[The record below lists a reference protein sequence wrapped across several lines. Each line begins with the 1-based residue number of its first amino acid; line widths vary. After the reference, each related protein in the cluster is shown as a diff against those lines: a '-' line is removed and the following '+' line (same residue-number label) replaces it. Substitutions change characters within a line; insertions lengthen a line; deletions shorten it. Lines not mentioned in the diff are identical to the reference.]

1 MPIYLTLQLTGSA
14 AHHVTTVPGELLP
27 HLFTLTHTEMRAV
40 VFCHL
45 NPKVTPSFPLR
56 SVMLYVARTF
66 LSIFPAEARKH
77 ERQTTILFYRHK
89 DNTFFR
95 ITDQTAPLSNQRGLI
110 RLASRPTNKAMFFA
124 KSNLPHHEHLTSN
137 FSKKRVWLSA
147 EYLS

>member
-14 AHHVTTVPGELLP
+14 AHHVTTVSGELLP

-95 ITDQTAPLSNQRGLI
+95 ITDQTAPLSNQTMPHPPREPSDKSGCV
-110 RLASRPTNKAMFFA
+110 FA
-124 KSNLPHHEHLTSN
+124 KVKLAPPQASNI
-137 FSKKRVWLSA
+137 
-147 EYLS
+147 

>member
-95 ITDQTAPLSNQRGLI
+95 ITDQTTTLSNQRCIIL
-110 RLASRPTNKAMFFA
+110 LASRLAKKVVFSP

-137 FSKKRVWLSA
+137 FSKKREWLSA
-147 EYLS
+147 ECLS

>member
-77 ERQTTILFYRHK
+77 ERQTTILLDIDANLLLFSECHAFWRGI
-89 DNTFFR
+89 FFVQYHGYF
-95 ITDQTAPLSNQRGLI
+95 IYGD
-110 RLASRPTNKAMFFA
+110 F
-124 KSNLPHHEHLTSN
+124 
-137 FSKKRVWLSA
+137 
-147 EYLS
+147 

>member
-1 MPIYLTLQLTGSA
+1 MPQATQFRRRRAGLIFYLGVAPDGVYTDPVC
-14 AHHVTTVPGELLP
+14 HHTSGELLP

-95 ITDQTAPLSNQRGLI
+95 ITDQTAPLSNQRGHI
-110 RLASRPTNKAMFFA
+110 HLASRPTKVTMFFA
-124 KSNLPHHEHLTSN
+124 KVKHTPPQVSNI
-137 FSKKRVWLSA
+137 
-147 EYLS
+147 

>member
-66 LSIFPAEARKH
+66 LIRTRRK
-77 ERQTTILFYRHK
+77 RQTDQLLYR
-89 DNTFFR
+89 
-95 ITDQTAPLSNQRGLI
+95 LQRYEKLVIGD
-110 RLASRPTNKAMFFA
+110 
-124 KSNLPHHEHLTSN
+124 
-137 FSKKRVWLSA
+137 
-147 EYLS
+147 

>member
-89 DNTFFR
+89 DNTFFPNHR
-95 ITDQTAPLSNQRGLI
+95 PN
-110 RLASRPTNKAMFFA
+110 RPTFQSKRPHPPREPSD
-124 KSNLPHHEHLTSN
+124 KSNYVFRQSQTYPTTGI
-137 FSKKRVWLSA
+137 
-147 EYLS
+147 